1 MNDRGNPG
9 VGGAPFQRV
18 VSVSGDLKSNSVFG
32 IANKTNYSLGGLSSA
47 AMSSF
52 KLEPS
57 VWGQSFMGSRRS
69 FENILLSDGSN
80 PLLSSWRIDP
90 QSFLFDRARW
100 VVRFF

>member
-32 IANKTNYSLGGLSSA
+32 IANKSNYSLGGLASA
-47 AMSSF
+47 SASSF
-52 KLEPS
+52 KWEPS
-57 VWGQSFMGSRRS
+57 VWGQSFLGSRRS
-69 FENILLSDGSN
+69 FENILLGDGTN
-80 PLLSSWRIDP
+80 PLFASWRIVPPD
-90 QSFLFDRARW
+90 FLFDRARW

>member
-18 VSVSGDLKSNSVFG
+18 VSVSGDLKSNSIFG
-32 IANKTNYSLGGLSSA
+32 VANKSNYSLGGLASVA
-47 AMSSF
+47 ASSF

-57 VWGQSFMGSRRS
+57 VWGQSFLASRRS
-69 FENILLSDGSN
+69 FENILLTDNSN
-80 PLLSSWRIDP
+80 PLFASWRIVP